1 MRRGGL
7 RITAG
12 GRRRV
17 LLVGAIVAA
26 LALLAG
32 AALAY
37 TLSTAEGLRWC
48 VAHAPHRYLREAC
61 VWRLPRE
68 DVRTADA
75 LIVALGDADKDV
87 RYGAAVRLR
96 NFPDHPDVV
105 PALLRA
111 LEDPDPLVQSGAV
124 WSLGAIR
131 DRAAYE
137 PILAL
142 ADHPDPVVRAAVA
155 SVLGNYPDRRGI
167 PALGRLI
174 HDADPD
180 VRQRAAAS
188 LEVLARLP
196 E

>member
-7 RITAG
+7 RFTAG

-37 TLSTAEGLRWC
+37 TLGTTEGLCWC
-48 VAHAPHRYLREAC
+48 VMHAPHRYLREAC

-68 DVRTADA
+68 DARTADT

-96 NFPDHPDVV
+96 SFPDHPDVV

-111 LEDPDPLVQSGAV
+111 LEDPDSLVQSGAV

-137 PILAL
+137 PIIAL
-142 ADHPDPVVRAAVA
+142 ADHPDAVVRAAVA
-155 SVLGNYPDRRGI
+155 SVLGYYPDRRGI
-167 PALGRLI
+167 PALGRLV